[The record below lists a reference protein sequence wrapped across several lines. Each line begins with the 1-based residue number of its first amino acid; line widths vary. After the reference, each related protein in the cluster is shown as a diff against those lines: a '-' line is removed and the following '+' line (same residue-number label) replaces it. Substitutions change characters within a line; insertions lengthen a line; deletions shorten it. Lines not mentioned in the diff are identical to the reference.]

1 MTPVLAIAVKDLR
14 QRLRDRSALVLGFIA
29 PIVIAAVMSFA
40 FGGAQSIHL
49 TAAVVD
55 ADHGELAAA
64 FSAMLTGDELA
75 DLLTIVTVDDATTAR
90 SKVDTG
96 EVAVAFVVPAGFTEA
111 AHGGRA
117 VPVTVI
123 GSAANPIATQ
133 VAASI
138 TEAFVA
144 RFNAVRLAAAT
155 AAAGGVPAAELSE
168 LAAAAARR
176 ELPERIAGE
185 SAQSRQ
191 LNAVSYFGPAMG
203 VFFAMFA
210 IGFTARGFFLERAN
224 GTLDRIAA
232 APVSPWAVLAGKSL
246 ATFAYVVASLTTM
259 AVVTS
264 VAFDAYWGPQLTTA
278 ALIVAMALAMVGLTA
293 LVIAVARSERQA
305 EGLASM
311 VSFALVLLGGNFV
324 FISTAPQALR
334 TLALFTPNGWLLR
347 AVTDLGTGASVSAVV
362 VPLLAILGFAVV
374 TAAIAVLGTG
384 RGRLR

>member
-1 MTPVLAIAVKDLR
+1 MTPVLAIALKDLR
-14 QRLRDRSALVLGFIA
+14 QRLRDRSALVLGFLA
-29 PIVIAAVMSFA
+29 PVVIAAVMTFA
-40 FGGAQSIHL
+40 FGGAQNFHL

-55 ADHGELAAA
+55 ADHGELAEA
-64 FSAMLTGDELA
+64 FTAMLADDQLA
-75 DLLTIVTVDDATTAR
+75 DLLTTVPVDDPATAR
-90 SKVDTG
+90 SKVDAG

-111 AHGGRA
+111 AHGGGA
-117 VPVTVI
+117 VPVTVV
-123 GSAANPIATQ
+123 GSAANPMAAQ
-133 VAASI
+133 VATSI

-155 AAAGGVPAAELSE
+155 AVAGGVPAEELSE
-168 LAAAAARR
+168 LAAATARR
-176 ELPERIAGE
+176 ALPEQITDE
-185 SAQSRQ
+185 SAQTRR

-224 GTLDRIAA
+224 GTLDRISA
-232 APVSPWAVLAGKSL
+232 APVSPWVVLAGKSL

-264 VAFDAYWGPQLTTA
+264 VAFDAYWGPPLTTV
-278 ALIVAMALAMVGLTA
+278 ALIVAIALAMVGLTA
-293 LVIAVARSERQA
+293 LVIALARSERQA

-324 FISTAPQALR
+324 FIATAPPALR

-347 AVTDLGTGASVSAVV
+347 AVTDLGTGAPTSAVV

-374 TAAIAVLGTG
+374 TAAVAVLAIG
-384 RGRLR
+384 RRRLR